1 MLPIKITPALE
12 SLAIQSSDDTK
23 NLIKQYTAIEIW
35 N

>member
-12 SLAIQSSDDTK
+12 SLAIQSSDDMK
-23 NLIKQYTAIEIW
+23 NQIKQYSVIKLW